1 MPTQIPPG
9 SGLAVRVKSPKFKR
23 RRAFW
28 SGPKRLI
35 YADGGLV
42 DRWGQ
47 KRSYVPSVPQE
58 VKERLEDEKE
68 WMELREAMERRK
80 ASEAA
85 MNASMRKERAARLRR
100 DAREAEMEYLK
111 MRKEE
116 DETLPEGSPLR
127 RTPHLRET

>member
-47 KRSYVPSVPQE
+47 KRAYVPSVPQD
-58 VKERLEDEKE
+58 VRERLEDEKKR
-68 WMELREAMERRK
+68 MELHEAMERRN

-85 MNASMRKERAARLRR
+85 MNASVRKERAAMLRR
-100 DAREAEMEYLK
+100 AAREAEREYLEK
-111 MRKEE
+111 MKEE
-116 DETLPEGSPLR
+116 DETLPPGSPLR
-127 RTPHLRET
+127 RTHHLMET